1 MSYLKQYPEGFR
13 PIYKFQAL
21 KLLCLSVRMFVY
33 MSVYM
38 CTYVHN
44 EYESLLAERG
54 PIGPRSTCI
63 IKFLF
68 LNLQINIE
76 APVYSNLISSFEYI
90 ETCNRSILN
99 YGWVEF
105 PMAYTQVEIQYTQV
119 QIKYTYVEIKYTQ
132 VEMNKEIIIADENYI
147 LIVEY
152 LYNPQGIS
160 KYTYITLMKK

>member
-13 PIYKFQAL
+13 LIYKFQDL
-21 KLLCLSVRMFVY
+21 KITMFVRPY
-33 MSVYM
+33 VRLYVRIHVYI
-38 CTYVHN
+38 HN

-68 LNLQINIE
+68 LNFQINIE

-119 QIKYTYVEIKYTQ
+119 QIKYTNEEIKYTQVVIQYIQIEIKYTQVEIKNTQVEIKYTQ
-132 VEMNKEIIIADENYI
+132 VE
-147 LIVEY
+147 
-152 LYNPQGIS
+152 QR
-160 KYTYITLMKK
+160 

>member
-13 PIYKFQAL
+13 PIYKFQDL
-21 KLLCLSVRMFVY
+21 KITMFVRPY
-33 MSVYM
+33 VRLYVRIHVYI
-38 CTYVHN
+38 HN

-68 LNLQINIE
+68 LNFQINIE

-119 QIKYTYVEIKYTQ
+119 QIKYTNEEIKYTQVVIQYIQIEIKYTQVEIKNTQVEIKYTQ
-132 VEMNKEIIIADENYI
+132 VE
-147 LIVEY
+147 
-152 LYNPQGIS
+152 QR
-160 KYTYITLMKK
+160 